1 MDRFCTLCMFSIT
14 ILVLHYEF
22 CYDLCWYEQMHTT
35 NFRMANYFSRV
46 KSNTRDCEITCHFID
61 KHRETWIGNYAENEE
76 LEIIGIAQ
84 LEHRPRSK
92 DALKT
97 RLTEF
102 EGYWQFQLGTISP
115 KGMNVENELKKNF
128 NRS

>member
-1 MDRFCTLCMFSIT
+1 MQNTRYWTYNQLKI
-14 ILVLHYEF
+14 
-22 CYDLCWYEQMHTT
+22 
-35 NFRMANYFSRV
+35 RMANHFSHV

-61 KHRETWIGNYAENEE
+61 KHKETWIGNYAENEE
-76 LEIIGIAQ
+76 FEIIGIAQ
-84 LEHRPRSK
+84 LEHPPRSK

-115 KGMNVENELKKNF
+115 KEMNVKNELKESF
-128 NRS
+128 NGS